1 MASQSWNSRNGASL
15 DAPSEKRQHAGD
27 KIHNYVSS
35 MAATELSLARFDR
48 NVQLWSRHHLTFAS
62 NAHKVSVSM
71 RTCLQREPEIF

>member
-15 DAPSEKRQHAGD
+15 GAPSEKRQHAGD
-27 KIHNYVSS
+27 KIHKYVSS

-48 NVQLWSRHHLTFAS
+48 NVQLWGRHHLTFAS
-62 NAHKVSVSM
+62 NAPQVSVSM